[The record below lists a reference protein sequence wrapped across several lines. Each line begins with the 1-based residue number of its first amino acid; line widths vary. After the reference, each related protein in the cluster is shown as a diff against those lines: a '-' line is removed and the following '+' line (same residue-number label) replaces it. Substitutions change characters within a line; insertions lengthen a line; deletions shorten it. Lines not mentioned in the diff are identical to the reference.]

1 MTDLSPP
8 MRAHMTSL
16 APMWVEWQTQV
27 PQALERCR
35 RTWELEV
42 QGLLTRSVGS
52 SLYRVRLRG
61 RDAVL
66 KLARPSAEL
75 ARQADVLAA
84 AKGHGYVHLY
94 DRDDDQ
100 GALLL
105 EALGP
110 SMEHRADDLFKSLPA
125 VVVLPLM
132 QGNEL
137 IQPMVESLQEAWRLP
152 TDALPVAPDAPHRS
166 TVLHAL
172 IQRMADELGVTERYG
187 AAIDR
192 ALVYTDHRLS
202 LRSVSRE
209 VLCHGDPHLGNLLE
223 VTSPRPG
230 APEGYVFVDPDG
242 IVCEP
247 EYDLGVVMRGFNR
260 LVLAAEDPVVQVRG
274 WCATL
279 ASLTD
284 TDAEAIWQWSFIER
298 VSAGLYLMSQG
309 WPERGYPF
317 LDAASWLIARKGSP
331 APDSVSRSAR

>member
-8 MRAHMTSL
+8 VRAHMTSL
-16 APMWVEWQTQV
+16 APRWMEWQSRV
-27 PQALERCR
+27 PQALEFSR
-35 RTWELEV
+35 RKWDLEV
-42 QGLLTRSVGS
+42 LGLLTRSVGS
-52 SLYRVRLRG
+52 SLYEVRLRG

-75 ARQADVLAA
+75 TRQADVLAA
-84 AKGHGYVHLY
+84 AKGYGYVHLY
-94 DRDDDQ
+94 DRDDDH

-105 EALGP
+105 ERLGT
-110 SMEHRADDLFKSLPA
+110 SLESRATDLFGALPA
-125 VVVLPLM
+125 ALVLPLV

-137 IQPMVESLQEAWRLP
+137 IGPMVETLQEAWRLP
-152 TDALPVAPDAPHRS
+152 LDAVPVRPGLPHRS
-166 TVLHAL
+166 TVMHAL
-172 IQRMADELGVTERYG
+172 IHRLAGQLGLRDRYG
-187 AAIDR
+187 EAIDR
-192 ALVYTDHRLS
+192 ALVYTDHRLN
-202 LRSVSRE
+202 LRAETRE

-230 APEGYVFVDPDG
+230 APEGFAFVDPDG

-260 LVLAAEDPVVQVRG
+260 LVLAAEDPVVEVRG

-298 VSAGLYLMSQG
+298 VSAGLYLIEQG
-309 WPERGYPF
+309 WPERGKPF
-317 LDAASWLIARKGSP
+317 LEAASWLIARKAG
-331 APDSVSRSAR
+331 